1 MSMRKR
7 IRGVWLALFAA
18 FAMLCNQQAHAQAAL
33 APIETFVINRAQA
46 AILTRL
52 AIARG
57 IAASDPRIAATLAG
71 MGQASTTLNV
81 VGTGA
86 AAALAFAGAPV
97 WLTILAGMGIL
108 ALGSALQLGDASFL
122 WNEDQVALGV
132 NALPASVGDNYA
144 PIQPPAIAID
154 PTRQKMLL
162 PEVWAARAGIPIYRN
177 GTCAANNTFCNG
189 YPFSPGFGTSNFYAT
204 RGPFDILPST
214 LEQAQQ
220 FAWYLYQYLGHCGLN
235 SGCVE
240 ENDTNVHSH
249 VLYFAPMQNVPG
261 NPIALH
267 YTESRTVAIKGRNGR
282 VTYRS
287 VVQSGKDSLFQYKPE
302 VVPLVADDLSK
313 LWPRMPSKVA
323 ATRLPTST
331 ITNLVNET
339 WKNAA
344 SQPGY
349 EGLPYQP
356 ISERDIAEWA
366 KENPGQVPT
375 VADLFSSAAPKGK
388 DVLITPFV
396 PPRPIPIPVP
406 KPVPVPVPIPEPR
419 PASEA
424 EPQPRP
430 APAPVPGTNPQPRPV
445 PEPLPQPQPVPVPRP
460 IPQPVP
466 QPVPV
471 PLPEPVPVPR
481 PVPEPVPSPVPQ
493 PAPIPVPEPVPGPVP
508 MPIPEPVPSPVPE
521 PIPQP
526 IPQPLPQPVPV
537 PTPAPGTN
545 PGNGRPS
552 RDDICAMHPD
562 ASACAPLGS
571 ASDVAVN
578 SNTKRISLSPLSIG
592 LTKGV
597 CPEPKR
603 VVVFGSELSF
613 SYEPLCEF
621 ALKLRPLVLLLGAL
635 LAGVI
640 FVTGLAA

>member
-7 IRGVWLALFAA
+7 ILGVWLALFAA
-18 FAMLCNQQAHAQAAL
+18 FAMVCNQQAHAQAAL
-33 APIETFVINRAQA
+33 APLETFVINRAQA

-52 AIARG
+52 AVARG

-71 MGQASTTLNV
+71 MGKASTMLNV

-108 ALGSALQLGDASFL
+108 AVGSALQLGDAKFL
-122 WNEDQVALGV
+122 WSGDQVSLDV
-132 NALPASVGDNYA
+132 DALPASIGDRYA
-144 PIQPPAIAID
+144 PIQPPAAAID
-154 PTRQKMLL
+154 PTRQKMLQ
-162 PEVWAARAGIPIYRN
+162 PELWAARAGIPVYRN
-177 GTCAANNTFCNG
+177 GTCQANNASCIG
-189 YPFSPGFGTSNFYAT
+189 YPFSPGFGASNFYMS

-220 FAWYLYQYLGHCGLN
+220 FAWYLYHYLGHCGLN
-235 SGCVE
+235 SGCIN

-249 VLYFAPMQNVPG
+249 VLYFAPERNIPG

-267 YTESRTVAIKGRNGR
+267 YTESRTVAIKSSGGR
-282 VTYRS
+282 VTYRN
-287 VVQSGKDSLFQYKPE
+287 VVTSGKDTLFQYKRE
-302 VVPLVADDLSK
+302 VVPLVADDLAK
-313 LWPRMPSKVA
+313 LWPRIPSKVA
-323 ATRLPTST
+323 AAPLPTST
-331 ITNLVNET
+331 ITSLVNET

-344 SQPGY
+344 SQPDY

-356 ISERDIAEWA
+356 VSEPDIAEWA

-375 VADLFSSAAPKGK
+375 VGDLFTSPARKGK

-396 PPRPIPIPVP
+396 PPQPIPVP
-406 KPVPVPVPIPEPR
+406 VPKPAPTPAPR

-424 EPQPRP
+424 ESEPRP
-430 APAPVPGTNPQPRPV
+430 APAPVPGAPPQPRPV
-445 PEPLPQPQPVPVPRP
+445 PEPQPQPQPMPVPRP
-460 IPQPVP
+460 VPQPVP

-471 PLPEPVPVPR
+471 PLPQPVPH
-481 PVPEPVPSPVPQ
+481 PVPEPAPSPVPQ
-493 PAPIPVPEPVPGPVP
+493 PVPVPVPEPVPGPVP
-508 MPIPEPVPSPVPE
+508 VPVPEPVPSPVPE

-545 PGNGRPS
+545 PGTGRPS
-552 RDDICAMHPD
+552 RDDICALHPE

-578 SNTKRISLSPLSIG
+578 SDAKRISLSPLSIG

>member
-1 MSMRKR
+1 MRKR

-18 FAMLCNQQAHAQAAL
+18 FAMVCNQQAHAQAAL
-33 APIETFVINRAQA
+33 APLETFVINRAQA

-52 AIARG
+52 AVARG

-71 MGQASTTLNV
+71 MGKASTMLNV

-108 ALGSALQLGDASFL
+108 AVGSALQLGDAKFL
-122 WNEDQVALGV
+122 WSGDQVSLDV
-132 NALPASVGDNYA
+132 DALPASVGDRYA
-144 PIQPPAIAID
+144 AVQPPAIAID
-154 PTRQKMLL
+154 PVRREMLQ
-162 PEVWAARAGIPIYRN
+162 PEMWAAREGIPVYRN
-177 GTCAANNTFCNG
+177 GMCAANNTFCNG
-189 YPFSPGFGTSNFYAT
+189 YPFSPGFGTSNFYMS

-220 FAWYLYQYLGHCGLN
+220 FAWYLYYYLGHCGLYT
-235 SGCVE
+235 GCE
-240 ENDTNVHSH
+240 DKNDSNVHSH
-249 VLYFAPMQNVPG
+249 VLYFAPQRHIPG

-267 YTESRTVAIKGRNGR
+267 YTESRTVAVKDRGGR
-282 VTYRS
+282 VTYRN
-287 VVQSGKDSLFQYKPE
+287 VVKSGKDSLFRYKEE

-313 LWPRMPSKVA
+313 LWPRIPSKVA
-323 ATRLPTST
+323 ATPLPAATMASL
-331 ITNLVNET
+331 INET
-339 WKNAA
+339 WKSAV

-349 EGLPYQP
+349 KGLPYQP
-356 ISERDIAEWA
+356 ISERDVAEWVKA
-366 KENPGQVPT
+366 NPGQVPT
-375 VADLFSSAAPKGK
+375 VADLFSSPAQKGK

-406 KPVPVPVPIPEPR
+406 VPVPTPEPR

-424 EPQPRP
+424 EPEPRP

-445 PEPLPQPQPVPVPRP
+445 PEPQPQPQPVPVPRP
-460 IPQPVP
+460 VPQPVP

-471 PLPEPVPVPR
+471 PLPQPVPHPVPEPAPSPVPRPVPVPVPEPVPGPVPV
-481 PVPEPVPSPVPQ
+481 PVPEPVPSPVP
-493 PAPIPVPEPVPGPVP
+493 EP
-508 MPIPEPVPSPVPE
+508 M
-521 PIPQP
+521 PQP

-552 RDDICAMHPD
+552 RDDICARHPD

-578 SNTKRISLSPLSIG
+578 SDTRRISLSPRPIG
-592 LTKGV
+592 LTEGV

-603 VVVFGSELSF
+603 VVVFGGELSF